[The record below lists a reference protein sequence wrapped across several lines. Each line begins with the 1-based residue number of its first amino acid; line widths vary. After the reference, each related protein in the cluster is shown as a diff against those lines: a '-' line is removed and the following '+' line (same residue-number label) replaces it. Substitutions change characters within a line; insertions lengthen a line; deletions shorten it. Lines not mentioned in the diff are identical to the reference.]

1 MSFDRKMTLRRE
13 SSIRIRRWIYQ
24 SVDRGRFCFLLRRFF
39 QLISV
44 FRNQCLMHFKWFRN
58 LHRCLCSG
66 NFLFLFHLNFF
77 RPQIASRLPFPVA
90 LFSPLLFDLFLRVY
104 RFCVFFRF
112 LQTFGLKFLHM
123 FFFRHFGSYN
133 VRKRILIQYGQFME
147 RTGSGNI
154 QQFNMPVIL
163 WVLFL
168 CWIPQKYCIKFQ
180 PLGIHHR
187 ENHDSLSELTAFRC
201 VTHQIRSIL

>member
-1 MSFDRKMTLRRE
+1 MSFDLKMTLRWE
-13 SSIRIRRWIYQ
+13 GSICIRGWIHQ
-24 SVDRGRFCFLLRRFF
+24 SVDGGRFCFLLRRFF

-58 LHRCLCSG
+58 LHRCLCSS

-77 RPQIASRLPFPVA
+77 RSQIASRLPFPVT
-90 LFSPLLFDLFLRVY
+90 LFSSLLFDLFLCVY

-112 LQTFGLKFLHM
+112 LQTFSLEFLHM

-133 VRKRILIQYGQFME
+133 VRKRILIQHGQFME

-154 QQFNMPVIL
+154 QQFDVTVIL

-180 PLGIHHR
+180 SLRIHDR
-187 ENHDSLSELTAFRC
+187 KNHNSLSELTAFRC
-201 VTHQIRSIL
+201 IAL